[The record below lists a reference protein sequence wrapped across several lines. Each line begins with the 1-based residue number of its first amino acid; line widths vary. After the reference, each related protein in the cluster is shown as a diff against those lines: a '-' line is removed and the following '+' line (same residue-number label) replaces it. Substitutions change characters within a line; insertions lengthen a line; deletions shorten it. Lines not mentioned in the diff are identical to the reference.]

1 MSFTSISF
9 LFYSLPL
16 SLLLYR
22 LSPERLRRYVLI
34 GISLLF
40 YAWMKPIYALYL
52 LFFIS
57 YAYLGA
63 KWISREADDRGRVV
77 RTWILCLFLIFLL
90 LYFKY
95 ADLLYDAFL
104 ALVKQPFLVEAWA
117 MPLGASFLL
126 FSLMSYLIDIAKQ
139 RCYDTS
145 LISCAL
151 YLSFFP
157 KLIMGPIMPYHRF
170 MKENTAPVMSWSLW
184 EQGTRRFTLG
194 LAQKLILADS
204 FAMLYS
210 YTCQD
215 ASVLGS
221 WLSSLSYTLQILF
234 DFAGYSAM
242 AIGIAMMFGYR
253 LMENFDHPYRACS
266 IREFWRRWHISLS
279 AWFRD
284 YVYIPL
290 GGNRVSTLR
299 HIRNILIVW
308 LLTGLW
314 HGSSLNFLLW
324 GFYYGCLL
332 LIEAY
337 VFPLWHTHLPKW
349 LANLI
354 TFFLVHCGWVIF
366 AHQDIGA
373 VLTQFQSMFAIHTAW
388 YSSASVAYLIS
399 YALLLMIAL
408 VIIFVPFTK
417 LKQKLQTL
425 SYYAWLETGAYT
437 ALLLLSVGFLL
448 ASHFQSFLYFQF

>member
-9 LFYSLPL
+9 LFYGLPL
-16 SLLLYR
+16 SLLLYT
-22 LSPERLRRYVLI
+22 LSPKLLRKYVLV

-40 YAWMKPIYALYL
+40 YAWMKPVYGLIL
-52 LFFIS
+52 LFFIV
-57 YAYLGA
+57 YANLGA
-63 KWISREADDRGRVV
+63 KWINSAASDQKRVL

-95 ADLLYDAFL
+95 GDLLYDAWL
-104 ALVKQPFLVEAWA
+104 ALIQHRYQIEAWA

-145 LISCAL
+145 LLSCAL

-170 MKENTAPVMSWSLW
+170 MKENPAPALSWSLW

-210 YTCQD
+210 YTCED
-215 ASVLGS
+215 TSVLGS

-279 AWFRD
+279 DWFRD

-290 GGNRVSTLR
+290 GGNRVSIGK
-299 HIRNILIVW
+299 HISNIIIVW
-308 LLTGLW
+308 ILTGLW

-324 GFYYGCLL
+324 GLYYGCLI
-332 LIEAY
+332 LIETY
-337 VFPLWHTHLPKW
+337 VFPLWNTHLPKW
-349 LANLI
+349 SAKLI
-354 TFFLVHCGWVIF
+354 TFFLVHCGWVMF
-366 AHQDIGA
+366 ARQDIGA
-373 VLTQFQSMFAIHTAW
+373 VLTQFQSMFGIHADW
-388 YSSASVAYLIS
+388 YSSASVAYLFS
-399 YALLLMIAL
+399 YAFLLIIAF

-417 LKQKLQTL
+417 LKLKLQA
-425 SYYAWLETGAYT
+425 SPYYAWMETGAYT
-437 ALLLLSVGFLL
+437 ALLVLSIGFLL
-448 ASHFQSFLYFQF
+448 ASGFQSFLYFQF